1 MKKII
6 SFSIWG
12 NEYRYLGGAL
22 QNVEL
27 ASYYYPD
34 WVCRFYIGKSTKR
47 DFIKK
52 LESFSNVEIIIMDEM
67 GDYTGMTWRFLSISD
82 SDVDISIIRD
92 ADSRLHEREVI
103 LVNEW
108 IDSGKSFH
116 IIRDHKFHTAK
127 IMGGMWGAKKGVI
140 PNMRELLKNYKLGN
154 YWQTDQNFLRD
165 IIYPKVKNNSMVHDY
180 FGVIDNNPFPI
191 TLHNRDEN
199 HFIGQAYDG
208 DGKVLDKNVY
218 FSEYINNNIKISNN
232 EEFKR

>member
-27 ASYYYPD
+27 ANHYYPD
-34 WVCRFYIGKSTKR
+34 WVCRFYIGGSTNI
-47 DFIKK
+47 DFINK
-52 LESFSNVEIIIMDEM
+52 LESFSNVEIINMSEM
-67 GDYTGMTWRFLSISD
+67 GDYTGMTWRFLAISD
-82 SDVDISIIRD
+82 PEVEITIIRD
-92 ADSRLHEREVI
+92 ADSRLHEREVV

-108 IDSGKSFH
+108 IDSDKSFH

-127 IMGGMWGAKKGVI
+127 IMGGMWGSKKGII
-140 PNMRELLKNYKLGN
+140 PNMGELLENYQLGD

-165 IIYPKVKNNSMVHDY
+165 IIYHKVKNISMSHDY
-180 FGVIDNNPFPI
+180 FGVIDNKPFPNE
-191 TLHNRDEN
+191 LHNRDEN

-208 DGKVLDKNVY
+208 DGKVLDKNIY
-218 FSEYINNNIKISNN
+218 FSDYINNNIKLSKN